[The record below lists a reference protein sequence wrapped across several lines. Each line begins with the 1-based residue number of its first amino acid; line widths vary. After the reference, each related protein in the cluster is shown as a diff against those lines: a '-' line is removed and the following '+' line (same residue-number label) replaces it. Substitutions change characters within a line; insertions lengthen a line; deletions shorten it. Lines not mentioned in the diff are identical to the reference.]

1 MGIKG
6 GGKDMGEGS
15 GGETLKY
22 IVWKKMFFNK
32 KNKIPITCLM

>member
-22 IVWKKMFFNK
+22 IVWKKCFSIK
-32 KNKIPITCLM
+32 RTKYL